1 MPNLRVA
8 PVTALQP
15 FLPEKIRPQPVP
27 RMRIQR
33 LSVPGA
39 MGLARILLAEGLV
52 APDALREAE
61 AEARLN
67 ARALSTV
74 LRARNLLSEDVLMDA
89 QARHW
94 RLRAIDPRSA
104 PPDPRLVDAPGA
116 AACLM
121 QGLLPWRRVAGHVVV
136 LTDAP
141 ETAARSAARLRAAFG
156 PYVLAVATPTAID
169 ETMRAARGAQ
179 MAHRAET
186 RLAEG
191 LSCRPFGQ
199 RTMAPAA
206 TAFLAACALLLWV
219 APIALGAAITLLAL
233 AGMLAVSLLKI
244 AALTATLLPDR
255 RCPATPRVP
264 GPLPFVSLLVALYRE
279 GAVAERL
286 VRHLERLD
294 YPRDRME
301 VLVAVEADDSL
312 TRRALERAALPPW
325 MRTVVVPD
333 GTIRTKPRALNL
345 ALDQCRGDV
354 IGVYDAEDAPA
365 PDQLRLVA
373 AAFAQ
378 APARVA
384 CLQGVLDFYNPR
396 SNWLARCFTLEYA
409 TWFRVLLPGLARL
422 GLPLPLGGTTLF
434 FRRRALEN
442 LGGWDAH
449 NVTEDADLGMRLHR
463 AGYRTAL
470 LDSVTMEEAN
480 CRTLPWIRQR
490 SRWLKGYMA
499 TWAVHMRAPRQLW
512 RDLGPAGF
520 LGFQILFLGTLLQ
533 FLLAPVLWSLW
544 LVPLGVHHPLL
555 TVASAPLLEAIFWL
569 FIATEIGNLALGCVG
584 LWRRGGGVSPLW
596 LPTLHLYFPLGALAS
611 YKAAAELLRRPFH
624 WDKTSHGHFAP
635 QPAPVGG
642 RLGPMQRI
650 ALKRGDIPG

>member
-1 MPNLRVA
+1 M
-8 PVTALQP
+8 TALQP
-15 FLPEKIRPQPVP
+15 IAAPQTWPQPGL
-27 RMRIQR
+27 RRRFQR

-39 MGLARILLAEGLV
+39 MGLARMLVAEGVV
-52 APDALREAE
+52 APEAMAEAE

-74 LRARNLLSEDVLMDA
+74 LRARNLLTEDGLMTA

-94 RLRAIDPRSA
+94 RLRAIDPRNA

-121 QGLLPWRRVAGHVVV
+121 LGLLPWRRVAGHVVV

-141 ETAARSAARLRAAFG
+141 ETAARAAAQLRAAFG
-156 PYVLAVATPTAID
+156 PYVLALATPSAIT
-169 ETMRAARGAQ
+169 ETLRQTRGAQ
-179 MAHRAET
+179 MAHRAEN
-186 RLAEG
+186 RLAEAM
-191 LSCRPFGQ
+191 SCRRLARSPMVPVAIG
-199 RTMAPAA
+199 
-206 TAFLAACALLLWV
+206 LAAICALVLWV
-219 APIALGAAITLLAL
+219 APVALGAGLTFLAI
-233 AGMLAVSLLKI
+233 AGLLAVSLLKV
-244 AALTATLLPDR
+244 AALVATLLPDR
-255 RCPATPRVP
+255 RRPVAPGLP

-301 VLVAVEADDSL
+301 VLLAVEEDDIL
-312 TRRALERAALPPW
+312 TRRALDRAALPPW
-325 MRTVVVPD
+325 MRAVVVPD

-365 PDQLRLVA
+365 PDQLRRVA
-373 AAFAQ
+373 AAFAR

-396 SNWLARCFTLEYA
+396 SNWLARCFTLEYGA
-409 TWFRVLLPGLARL
+409 WFRVLLPGLARL

-434 FRRRALEN
+434 FRRRALED

-490 SRWLKGYMA
+490 SRWLKGYMV
-499 TWAVHMRAPRQLW
+499 TWAVHMRAPRRLW

-520 LGFQILFLGTLLQ
+520 LGFQILFLGTLVQ

-544 LVPLGVHHPLL
+544 LVPFGIYHPLQA
-555 TVASAPLLEAIFWL
+555 VAPPGLLQAAFWL
-569 FIATEIGNLALGCVG
+569 FLITEVANLTVGCVG
-584 LWRRGGGVSPLW
+584 LRRRGGGINPLW
-596 LPTLHLYFPLGALAS
+596 LATLHVYFPLGALAS
-611 YKAAAELLRRPFH
+611 YKAAAELLHRPFH
-624 WDKTSHGHFAP
+624 WDKTSHGHFSP
-635 QPAPVGG
+635 PPAPMAAQ
-642 RLGPMQRI
+642 LGPMQRI
-650 ALKRGDIPG
+650 VLKRPDIGG